1 MCRRN
6 KGQSKRR
13 RLICSRRRAC
23 SEEFR
28 LTMIGEG
35 TAVSGATLG
44 WFALSGVAKE
54 VCRCPYQFLP
64 SVRPMPWFDLERSR
78 WRGGR
83 LRRDRFWKRVLIDKF
98 AHRERSS
105 L

>member
-6 KGQSKRR
+6 KGQSRRR

-23 SEEFR
+23 SEEFK

-44 WFALSGVAKE
+44 GFALSGVAKE
-54 VCRCPYQFLP
+54 VCRGPYQFLP
-64 SVRPMPWFDLERSR
+64 SVRPMPWFDLEIGPVQRTINYGTLFKEANYYLAS
-78 WRGGR
+78 
-83 LRRDRFWKRVLIDKF
+83 DPP
-98 AHRERSS
+98 
-105 L
+105 